1 MSLRKIIKEELN
13 NHSDETMNNRYP
25 ERKLLKLD
33 KDILST
39 FLSDFN
45 GEFDEDKARA
55 FLKYL
60 NIRPYSTTLTFF
72 EELVKLNP
80 DSNVDPSSIIL
91 PKYNKYEI
99 LFDVIETQTVS
110 SRYKVTTYGFTEK
123 EIDERVGDD
132 IEWYYGKELS
142 SEITDSQTESSEIV
156 SIGKIDY

>member
-91 PKYNKYEI
+91 PEYNKYEI
-99 LFDVIETQTVS
+99 LFDVVERQWVS
-110 SRYKVTTYGFTEK
+110 SRHKVITYAFTEK
-123 EIDERVGDD
+123 EIDERIGDD
-132 IEWYYGKELS
+132 IDWWNGKEIS
-142 SEITDSQTESSEIV
+142 SVITDSQTESSEII
-156 SIGKIDY
+156 SMGKIDS